1 MALLSV
7 QVVTYVEKDSIPFRM
22 HLQNKP
28 ELILASSSPRRQELL
43 REIGIPFQVHAANI
57 NEDQTAGE
65 APMEYALRLAR
76 EKAEAVAAR
85 YPQSYVLG
93 ADTIVVLNGEVLGK
107 PKDHA
112 DAARMLRLLS
122 GREHEVTTAV
132 SLIAP
137 RALSPSASTPST
149 VSPSLITPNT
159 SAPSTVASNKVTPS
173 TAASSAVPLSTIA
186 PSIVPSETVAAGT
199 LAQTRAST
207 TKVYFREI
215 GEAEIQQYVAG
226 GEPMDKAGAYA
237 IQGGASRWTDRIE
250 GEFSNVVGLPLSLVT
265 EMLKI
270 TGLMKS

>member
-1 MALLSV
+1 
-7 QVVTYVEKDSIPFRM
+7 M
-22 HLQNKP
+22 HQPNKP

-57 NEDQTAGE
+57 NEDQSADE
-65 APMEYALRLAR
+65 PPIAYALRLAR
-76 EKAEAVAAR
+76 EKAEAVAAH

-93 ADTIVVLNGEVLGK
+93 ADTIVVIDGEVLGK
-107 PKDHA
+107 PIDHA
-112 DAARMLRLLS
+112 DAARILRKLS
-122 GREHEVTTAV
+122 GRAHEVTTAV
-132 SLIAP
+132 SLILPNTFAP
-137 RALSPSASTPST
+137 SAVPPNLIAQSRFSPSA
-149 VSPSLITPNT
+149 
-159 SAPSTVASNKVTPS
+159 
-173 TAASSAVPLSTIA
+173 
-186 PSIVPSETVAAGT
+186 VPSEKAAQGT

-215 GEAEIQQYVAG
+215 AEAEIQQYVAG

>member
-1 MALLSV
+1 
-7 QVVTYVEKDSIPFRM
+7 M
-22 HLQNKP
+22 HRQNKP

-57 NEDQTAGE
+57 NEDQKPEEGPIA
-65 APMEYALRLAR
+65 YALRLAR

-85 YPQSYVLG
+85 YPESYVLG
-93 ADTIVVLNGEVLGK
+93 ADTIVVLKGEVLGK
-107 PKDHA
+107 PIDHA
-112 DAARMLRLLS
+112 DAVRMLRLLS
-122 GREHEVTTAV
+122 GQTHEVTTAV

-137 RALSPSASTPST
+137 NVLA
-149 VSPSLITPNT
+149 PNTSVLDT
-159 SAPSTVASNKVTPS
+159 SAPSRVAP
-173 TAASSAVPLSTIA
+173 
-186 PSIVPSETVAAGT
+186 GT
-199 LAQTRAST
+199 LAETRAST

-215 GEAEIQQYVAG
+215 AEAEIQKYVAG
-226 GEPMDKAGAYA
+226 GEPIDKAGAYA

>member
-1 MALLSV
+1 
-7 QVVTYVEKDSIPFRM
+7 M
-22 HLQNKP
+22 HRQNKP

-57 NEDQTAGE
+57 NEDQNAGE
-65 APMEYALRLAR
+65 APIEYALRLAR
-76 EKAEAVAAR
+76 EKAQAVAAQ

-107 PKDHA
+107 PRDQK

-122 GREHEVTTAV
+122 GRMHEVTTAV

-137 RALSPSASTPST
+137 STVAQSTAPPNTPQKATPSEIA
-149 VSPSLITPNT
+149 PSLI
-159 SAPSTVASNKVTPS
+159 AP
-173 TAASSAVPLSTIA
+173 
-186 PSIVPSETVAAGT
+186 GT
-199 LAQTRAST
+199 LAETRAST

-215 GEAEIQQYVAG
+215 AEAEIQQYVAG

>member
-7 QVVTYVEKDSIPFRM
+7 RLVTYVEKDSITFRM
-22 HLQNKP
+22 HQPKKP

-57 NEDQTAGE
+57 NEDQMPGE
-65 APMEYALRLAR
+65 PPINYALRLAR
-76 EKAEAVAAR
+76 EKAQAVATQ

-122 GREHEVTTAV
+122 GHSHEVTTAV

-137 RALSPSASTPST
+137 STIS
-149 VSPSLITPNT
+149 PNT
-159 SAPSTVASNKVTPS
+159 
-173 TAASSAVPLSTIA
+173 I
-186 PSIVPSETVAAGT
+186 PSEKVAQGT
-199 LAQTRAST
+199 LAETRAST
-207 TKVYFREI
+207 TKVFFREI
-215 GEAEIQQYVAG
+215 AEPEIQQYVAG

>member
-1 MALLSV
+1 
-7 QVVTYVEKDSIPFRM
+7 M
-22 HLQNKP
+22 HQQNKP

-57 NEDQTAGE
+57 NEDQMPGE
-65 APMEYALRLAR
+65 PPINYALRLAR
-76 EKAEAVAAR
+76 EKAEAVSAK

-107 PKDHA
+107 PKDQQ

-137 RALSPSASTPST
+137 FK
-149 VSPSLITPNT
+149 
-159 SAPSTVASNKVTPS
+159 VAQ
-173 TAASSAVPLSTIA
+173 
-186 PSIVPSETVAAGT
+186 GT
-199 LAQTRAST
+199 LAETRAST

-215 GEAEIQQYVAG
+215 AEPEIQQYVAG

-265 EMLKI
+265 EMLKA